1 MDINMSV
8 KCSCLSHAIA
18 TYTLLKSGMS
28 LYFMTTYTHL
38 SFPEPLIKHHH
49 SFSEVNSLILIGY
62 WRNPYNSPLRHI
74 LWHQSL
80 LIIRVLHICLSCW
93 PFNCSPNSITHTHTH
108 THTFGFPNKL
118 PSWQTA
124 TKIDSYGSQYGTL
137 KDMQQ
142 TYSSIRDKKTD

>member
-93 PFNCSPNSITHTHTH
+93 PFNCSPNSITLTHTH
-108 THTFGFPNKL
+108 TLLDSLTNCLHDRVRLKLIHTAHNMVHSRICNKL
-118 PSWQTA
+118 TVP
-124 TKIDSYGSQYGTL
+124 
-137 KDMQQ
+137 
-142 TYSSIRDKKTD
+142 